1 MMRINVSQKNYV
13 RIYLFGSAV
22 YSDKPSDIDV
32 AIIYDKKNVTPEE
45 ILKFRRYLEQDLFVQ
60 TNLCAEAI
68 LLSDEEEVEL
78 EFLKNARH
86 ILL

>member
-45 ILKFRRYLEQDLFVQ
+45 ILKFRRYFV
-60 TNLCAEAI
+60 TA
-68 LLSDEEEVEL
+68 
-78 EFLKNARH
+78 
-86 ILL
+86 